1 MDRLGHTQSA
11 PQIAQPVGPAGTD
24 PSVRTQPVL
33 QPPPQTYLAPADA
46 LRVDRQ
52 ALGSALPVI
61 GLEAAGWAIDSASA
75 KGSAKA
81 GAKGPTQ
88 SAPPKPATTSIS
100 QPELARLGKT
110 DKQAFF
116 KALLPG
122 ALESERKYGVPAS
135 VVLAQAAYESG
146 WGAKDIGGNN
156 LFGIKGSG
164 PAGTVQANTAEYR
177 NGQRIK
183 VKANFAKFHSVAE
196 AVAEHG
202 KLFVNGRY
210 DKALSLFAKTKDPFQ
225 FAKAIAPTYATSP
238 KYFGELSSIMRK
250 YGLSEL
256 AKTQGGH

>member
-1 MDRLGHTQSA
+1 MDRLGNTQSA
-11 PQIAQPVGPAGTD
+11 PQVAQPVGPAG
-24 PSVRTQPVL
+24 PGPAARTQPVPL
-33 QPPPQTYLAPADA
+33 SPPTYFTPADA
-46 LRVDRQ
+46 LRVDPR
-52 ALGSALPVI
+52 ALGTALPVI
-61 GLEAAGWAIDSASA
+61 GLEAAGWAIDSANA
-75 KGSAKA
+75 QGGPHAA
-81 GAKGPTQ
+81 AKGPT
-88 SAPPKPATTSIS
+88 TIS
-100 QPELARLGKT
+100 QPELARLGRT
-110 DKQAFF
+110 DKKAFF

-135 VVLAQAAYESG
+135 VILAQAAYESG

-164 PAGTVQANTAEYR
+164 PAGTVQATTAEYR

-210 DKALSLFAKTKDPFQ
+210 DKALSAFAKTQDPFQ

-238 KYFGELSSIMRK
+238 KYYGELSAIMRK

-256 AKTQGGH
+256 AKTKGGH